1 MDKKPTIVD
10 IALRLGITPSA
21 VSKAFNDHPRI
32 SGQTKSAVLQAAK
45 ELDYRT
51 NAMATGLRSGKSG
64 LIGVLVPGIHYSFF
78 AAAIKGAEEVFSDA
92 GYNVIIAQSKDNL
105 EFEKRQL
112 EGFLQAQVEGIIASL
127 AIETFNYDFFRTI
140 SNRIPLVLFDRTFD
154 DEQISA
160 VTIDDF
166 SGAVKAVDHLVE
178 MGYSR
183 IAHLGGHRQSLPFQK
198 RIDGYKYA
206 LKKHGLHFN
215 PRYLFECAPNK
226 NEGAKVTEKLLSLS
240 QPPDAIFAASDYL
253 AFGAI
258 TAIKQRGIKI
268 PEEIG
273 VIGFSNEEFS
283 SQVSPAISTIDQFS
297 ETMGST
303 AAELLI
309 KQISVGNEKKIVS
322 QQWVLAP
329 QLILRESSSRKEN
342 FTPSY
347 EKSMVQNIGSK

>member
-1 MDKKPTIVD
+1 MEKKPTIVD
-10 IALRLGITPSA
+10 IASRLGITPSA

-32 SGQTKSAVLQAAK
+32 SDQTKNAVLQAAK
-45 ELDYRT
+45 ELDYRP
-51 NAMATGLRSGKSG
+51 NAMATGLRSGKSR

-78 AAAIKGAEEVFSDA
+78 ATAIKGAEEVLSDA

-112 EGFLQAQVEGIIASL
+112 EGFLSAQVEGIIASL
-127 AIETFNYDFFRTI
+127 AIETSNYDFFRII
-140 SNRIPLVLFDRTFD
+140 SDKIPLVLFDRTFE
-154 DEQISA
+154 DEKISA

-178 MGYSR
+178 MGYTR
-183 IAHLGGHRQSLPFQK
+183 IAHLGGHRQCLPFQK
-198 RIDGYKYA
+198 RIEGYKHA

-215 PRYLFECAPNK
+215 SHYMFECAPNK
-226 NEGAKVTEKLLSLS
+226 DAGVKVTEKLLNLS

-253 AFGAI
+253 ALGAI
-258 TAIKQRGIKI
+258 TAIKQKGIKI

-273 VIGFSNEEFS
+273 VVGFSNEGFS

-297 ETMGST
+297 ETLGST

-309 KQISVGNEKKIVS
+309 NQISVGNGKKMVS
-322 QQWVLAP
+322 QKWVLAP
-329 QLILRESSSRKEN
+329 QLILRESSAGKKN
-342 FTPSY
+342 FVLSY
-347 EKSMVQNIGSK
+347 DNDMVQTAESK